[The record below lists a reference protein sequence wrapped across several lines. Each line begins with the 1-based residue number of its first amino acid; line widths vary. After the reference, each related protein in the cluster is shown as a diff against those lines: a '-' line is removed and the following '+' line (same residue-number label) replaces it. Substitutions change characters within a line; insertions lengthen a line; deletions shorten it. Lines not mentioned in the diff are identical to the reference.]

1 MAPNRPRSRVK
12 NVSGAGKSV
21 HRRGSGLGTGPVG
34 RPGRTGGFSN
44 SSAPQTSFRPASGG
58 RTRSSGGGL
67 SKLIILL
74 LVLLLGGG
82 GGLTSLMGGS
92 GGSYE
97 SYEPYEPQ
105 YQPPQNNQSWQEQMP
120 SFDLESLLGNL
131 SGGTVSTGWTDAAP
145 SGRLDTTVA
154 PGAREK
160 YTEILGGGQDEM
172 TIMLYLCGTDLESR
186 SQMATRDLQEMLN
199 AERE

>member
-1 MAPNRPRSRVK
+1 MATNRPRSRVR
-12 NVSGAGKSV
+12 NVTGAGKSV

-82 GGLTSLMGGS
+82 GGLTSLM
-92 GGSYE
+92 
-97 SYEPYEPQ
+97 
-105 YQPPQNNQSWQEQMP
+105 
-120 SFDLESLLGNL
+120 
-131 SGGTVSTGWTDAAP
+131 AAP
-145 SGRLDTTVA
+145 AEAMSPTSPMNPSISPPRTTSPGR
-154 PGAREK
+154 
-160 YTEILGGGQDEM
+160 
-172 TIMLYLCGTDLESR
+172 SR
-186 SQMATRDLQEMLN
+186 CLPSTWNPCWAT
-199 AERE
+199 